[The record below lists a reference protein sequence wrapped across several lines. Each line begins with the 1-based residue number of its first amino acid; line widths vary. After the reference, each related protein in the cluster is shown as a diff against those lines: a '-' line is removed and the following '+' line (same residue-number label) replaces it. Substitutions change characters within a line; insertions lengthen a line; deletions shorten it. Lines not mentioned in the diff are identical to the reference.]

1 MKFLVTGSLALWGA
15 MLVSGCSGGAGPPT
29 PFNPFGTD
37 PSGSVPEPAG
47 SSGETPPP
55 GGPGSQ
61 TIEQL
66 CAAVCAHVE
75 ASCPSYL
82 SGSCDSQCNQAATQF
97 PNCLGEF
104 RLFLNCAATAQIVC
118 SGQSVQAPSC
128 GSAQSSLAS
137 CEGGGT
143 VATTSAGAAP

>member
-15 MLVSGCSGGAGPPT
+15 MLVSGCGGGAGPPT

-47 SSGETPPP
+47 SSGETTPA

-61 TIEQL
+61 TIGQL
-66 CAAVCAHVE
+66 CATVCAHIE

-82 SGSCDSQCNQAATQF
+82 PGSCASQCNQAATEF
-97 PNCLGEF
+97 PSCVGELE
-104 RLFLNCAATAQIVC
+104 LFLSCAATGQITC
-118 SGQSVQAPSC
+118 NGQTVQAPSC
-128 GSAQSSLAS
+128 MPAQTSLEG

-143 VATTSAGAAP
+143 ATTSTGGAP